1 MKRVFCLLATCAL
14 LFSCVKE
21 EVEEKV
27 RVYKGDVAMGVLQAQ
42 TAGALDIE
50 SGTTVNLT
58 DVIVSGNTAVD
69 LPLLQARLTPGANL
83 Y

>member
-1 MKRVFCLLATCAL
+1 MKRVFRLLATCAL

>member
-50 SGTTVNLT
+50 SDTTVNLT

>member
-1 MKRVFCLLATCAL
+1 MKRVFRLLATCAL
-14 LFSCVKE
+14 LISCVKE
-21 EVEEKV
+21 EVGEKV

>member
-21 EVEEKV
+21 EVGEKV

-42 TAGALDIE
+42 TASALDIE